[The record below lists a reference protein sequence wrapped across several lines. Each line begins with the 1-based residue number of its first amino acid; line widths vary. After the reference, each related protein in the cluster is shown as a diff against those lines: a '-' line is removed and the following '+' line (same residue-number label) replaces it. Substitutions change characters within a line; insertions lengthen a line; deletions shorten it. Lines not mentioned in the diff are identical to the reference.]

1 MMLSNETKSL
11 IHLSMIP
18 GIGIQTI
25 RALLQAF
32 SSAQKALEA
41 TAQELAEVDGLGPQF
56 SRKLTEGRAKV
67 PIDRE
72 IELIRTHDCRVI
84 TIHDEAY
91 PALLKQ
97 IEGHPL
103 LLYIKGELPPENA
116 LGIAVVGP
124 RSPTEY
130 GKTIGYQFSHQLA
143 THGVTIVSGLARG
156 IDTCAHRGAL
166 EASGRTVAVL
176 GNGLASV
183 YPEENRNLV
192 DEIVKEGALISEFP
206 MTMRPARVNFPRRN
220 RVMSG
225 LTAGTLVVEASE
237 QSGALIT
244 ARYAAEQGREVFAV
258 PGQIFSKLSRGPH
271 RLIDQGAHL
280 VHTIDDILDAIPRHY
295 QESVSR
301 PPPSAPSEER
311 QSLPTRKGADDIG
324 RPNEPQ
330 PAPTPQLQ
338 LSTDEQTVLD
348 AVGVPHSHIDE
359 IARTT
364 QLPINK
370 VSGILVMLELK
381 GAVQQLPGKQF
392 AKK

>member
-25 RALLQAF
+25 RALLQVF

-41 TAQELAEVDGLGPQF
+41 TSQELAEVDGLGPKL

-72 IELIRTHDCRVI
+72 IELIRTHNCRVI

-91 PALLKQ
+91 PSLLKQ
-97 IEGHPL
+97 IEGGPL
-103 LLYIKGELPPENA
+103 LLYTKGELPPENA
-116 LGIAVVGP
+116 LGIAVVGS

-130 GKTIGYQFSHQLA
+130 GKTISSQLSQQLA
-143 THGVTIVSGLARG
+143 TRGVTIVSGLARG

-166 EASGRTVAVL
+166 EAGGRTVAVL

-183 YPEENRNLV
+183 YPAENSSLV

-206 MTMRPARVNFPRRN
+206 MTMRPAPVNFPRRN

-225 LTAGTLVVEASE
+225 LTAGTVVVEASD

-258 PGQIFSKLSRGPH
+258 PGQIFSKLSKGTH
-271 RLIDQGAHL
+271 RLINQGAHL
-280 VHTIDDILDAIPRHY
+280 VNTIDDILDAIPHHY
-295 QESVSR
+295 QDSTSQ
-301 PPPSAPSEER
+301 SAPSNRPEER
-311 QSLPTRKGADDIG
+311 QFSPDRKVTDDTGPTNAPK
-324 RPNEPQ
+324 

-338 LSTDEQTVLD
+338 LSTDEQMVLD
-348 AVGVPHSHIDE
+348 AVAVPHSHIDE